1 MANFDRSGMTQAG
14 INLMGKAVGG
24 ATIEFT
30 RLVLGDGTMTGEISD
45 LQGVVS
51 PKQNVDVTRIERN
64 DNQCTV
70 GGELLTSSVKQGF
83 FWREAGL
90 YAMDPD
96 VGEILYNYA
105 YSTKPDF
112 IAASDSGMMEEIL
125 VSMIAT
131 VGSNTNVDV
140 TIDSSMVLTTKKEFV
155 PLKNKVDEMFI
166 SIKEFGAVGNGI
178 VDDTE
183 SIQNALKAS
192 KKVYIPEGI
201 YKVTKQIKV
210 YSNTTLEMH
219 NEAVLINYILTG
231 STSVLSNYDLGE
243 IVTAYNGESNIKIS
257 GGTILCTP
265 NQEYRDIFLNKGDW
279 GNQGIT
285 IAHGSNI
292 AIENVRIQDVF
303 RAHAIEITGC
313 EDVTINNCL
322 FDGWIGNPTYDIP
335 GTETEA
341 HREAVQIEDAC
352 VGASNANA
360 DGTQCKN
367 IKIVNNKCKL
377 VNSTYSAFPTAFGS
391 HSNTDISEYIYIE
404 GNEIVGCTRAGISY
418 GNFIHGSISK
428 NIIRACG
435 RGIYSRL
442 SKPMQDFIIK
452 ENVIS
457 DIEEVG
463 IYINSHSK
471 SITITENTIEECGG
485 VGIGTNQNCFYM
497 KIHNNNFKNCNTL
510 SKDDCFARFYGMVES
525 EIHDNTFL
533 KDNSISIAFGVR
545 MLETSEYPFI
555 NTRQYNN
562 NVSFECDRFDIVVTP
577 NQINN
582 TDIIYSGDSFKVKDQ
597 SILEL
602 KKNPLKYKM
611 LHVTFMFK
619 ELKSI
624 CIATSTT
631 SNSISLINI
640 SNTGNTFEILECSIS
655 MSNESLK
662 IIAPREVIMQDNT
675 FTVRNVLESHG
686 YYISK
691 IEGFY

>member
-24 ATIEFT
+24 ATIQFT

-83 FWREAGL
+83 FWRECGL

-96 VGEILYNYA
+96 IGEILYNYA
-105 YSTKPDF
+105 YSTKPDY
-112 IAASDSGMMEEIL
+112 IAASDSDMMEEIL
-125 VSMIAT
+125 VAMIAT
-131 VGSNTNVDV
+131 VGSNAN
-140 TIDSSMVLTTKKEFV
+140 IDISIDASMVLTTKKEFV

-166 SIKEFGAVGNGI
+166 SVKDFGAVGDGI
-178 VDDTE
+178 ADDTE
-183 SIQNALKAS
+183 SIQNALKVS
-192 KKVYIPEGI
+192 KKVYIPKGI
-201 YKVTKQIKV
+201 YKITKQIKV
-210 YSNTTLEMH
+210 YSNTILEMH

-231 STSVLSNYDLGE
+231 ATSVLSNYDLGE
-243 IVTAYNGESNIKIS
+243 VVTAYNGESNIHIS
-257 GGTILCTP
+257 GGMILCTP
-265 NQEYRDIFLNKGDW
+265 NEEYKDIFLNKGDW

-285 IAHGSNI
+285 IAHGTNI
-292 AIENVRIQDVF
+292 KIENVRIQDVF

-313 EDVTINNCL
+313 EDVTIDGCL
-322 FDGWIGNPTYDIP
+322 FDGWISNPTYDVQ
-335 GTETEA
+335 GTDSEA
-341 HREAVQIEDAC
+341 HREAVQIEDATT
-352 VGASNANA
+352 GASNAYA
-360 DGTQCKN
+360 DGTQSK
-367 IKIVNNKCKL
+367 KIRLINNKCKI
-377 VNSTYSAFPTAFGS
+377 VNSSYLPFPTAFGS
-391 HSNTDISEYIYIE
+391 HSNTDVSEYIYIDN
-404 GNEIVGCTRAGISY
+404 NEIVGCSRAGISY

-428 NIIRACG
+428 NIIRSCG

-442 SKPMQDFIIK
+442 AKPIRDFIIK
-452 ENVIS
+452 ENIIS
-457 DIEEVG
+457 NIDGTG

-471 SITITENTIEECGG
+471 NVVITENIVEECGG
-485 VGIGTNQNCFYM
+485 TGIGTNQNCFYM
-497 KIHNNNFKNCNTL
+497 KIHNNSFKNCNTL
-510 SKDDCFARFYGMVES
+510 SKDDCYARFYGMTES
-525 EIHDNTFL
+525 EIHDNIFL
-533 KDNSISIAFGVR
+533 KDNDKAISFGIR
-545 MLETSEYPFI
+545 MLETSEYPFV

-562 NVSFECDRFDIVVTP
+562 TVSFDCDRFDIVVSP

-582 TDIIYSGDSFKVKDQ
+582 TDILYCADTFKVKDQ
-597 SILEL
+597 STISL

-611 LHVTFMFK
+611 LNITFMFK
-619 ELKSI
+619 EPKSI

-631 SNSISLINI
+631 ASSVSITNV

-655 MSNESLK
+655 MANESLK
-662 IIAPREVIMQDNT
+662 IVTPREVIMQDNT
-675 FTVRNVLESHG
+675 FTVRDVIESYG